1 VPNTQRAASSRA
13 PSSYPA
19 PLDRTASATVA
30 MQIDR
35 DIFVRL
41 RPFAIKRDVPVTQLI
56 QTLLGV
62 IAADQL
68 TDAILDDQ

>member
-1 VPNTQRAASSRA
+1 
-13 PSSYPA
+13 
-19 PLDRTASATVA
+19 

-56 QTLLGV
+56 QKLLGV